1 MQDARPELRE
11 ASLQMQRADPTSGKP
26 TVPTLRRKPKRHAH
40 LLDART
46 IWKIRT
52 TLVTGLKV
60 HIITSSS
67 VATVSSC
74 SRDSLPGDRYTKE
87 YPMGDSPHPAM
98 IDAIEA

>member
-1 MQDARPELRE
+1 MQDARPESRE

-60 HIITSSS
+60 HITSSS